1 MCSQIF
7 RKVSEPIRRGLTH
20 DEYWGGVD
28 KGLIKCWEVG
38 REIGEKNPALK
49 AQCEA
54 GELPILGW
62 KGGISSVD
70 RKLQKFGSLKYLAQ
84 WQGIRGEDLSLNRS
98 IETAITC
105 SKTGSTVT
113 FTSSQEKYTRITPPI
128 DKLKGRNQMRLTRYS
143 IRNFRRLENVEIS
156 LESSETIFVGANNAG
171 KTSATA
177 AFRNF
182 VSGRLDFKIHDF
194 PTELI
199 NEFDSFGEDKK
210 SPQNTLPS
218 IELDLWFSFDPDI
231 EYGRIAYLLPK
242 IGIESSEAGVR
253 LQYSVTSPEQLL
265 LDYNKSYPIPTQ
277 STDNENKRLRKS
289 LSHYLSQD
297 GILKK
302 HFSLKYYVLE
312 QDLLSGALTLHPL
325 DSQVGRKALTSLIRV
340 DFVDAQRNIDE
351 SSTSKSNRLS
361 DIFFDFYRH
370 NLNKLNNDNE
380 SLEIIEKSNDNLSD
394 HYEKEFQSLIQTIE
408 ELGFPGA
415 NDRQLKIISNLNPE
429 KALSG
434 NAILTYF
441 DADAKHPL
449 PESYNGL
456 GYKNLIYMA
465 IQVAHFQ
472 IQWFNTEVD
481 RPLCQIIFIEE
492 PEAHLHAQVQQ
503 VFIRKIRH
511 AIQKT
516 TKNLGHETHCPQLV
530 ITTHSSHIIA
540 EADFKTIR
548 YFRRCISNL
557 GAPKSVR
564 TKTTA
569 TKILN
574 LAKFASESTEQEN
587 LHFLQKYLSL
597 THCDLFFAD
606 AAIIIEGTVER
617 ILLPHIIKNNYPAL
631 EYAYISTLQ
640 LGGAFA
646 HKFLPLIKFLD
657 LTCLVITDL
666 DSVDRSDNRK
676 SCRADTPNAVSS
688 NACITTLLLN
698 GKKGL
703 RGEAKIKYDEGRL
716 ISNLLTLKQD
726 QKIVPD
732 SRIYVTFQE
741 AIEVGSKTETKK
753 IIPRTFEESFIYTNF
768 ELVKAGKLDVLIE
781 YSDEATLDQHYKQT
795 YDEVVSDFKKVEFAL
810 NQIETLEEWKA
821 PEYISDG
828 LRWLSSTL
836 SATTDITLMLATQVE
851 EVR

>member
-1 MCSQIF
+1 MCSQVF
-7 RKVSEPIRRGLTH
+7 REVSEPIRCGLTH
-20 DEYWGGVD
+20 DEYWSGVD

-38 REIGEKNPALK
+38 REVGQKNPALK
-49 AQCEA
+49 AQCDA

-70 RKLQKFGSLKYLAQ
+70 RKLKKFGSLKYLAQ
-84 WQGIRGEDLSLNRS
+84 WQGIRGENLSLNLS
-98 IETAITC
+98 VETTITC

-113 FTSSQEKYTRITPPI
+113 FTSSREKYLRITPPAE
-128 DKLKGRNQMRLTRYS
+128 KLKGCSQMRLDRYNV
-143 IRNFRRLENVEIS
+143 RNFRRLENVEIS
-156 LESSETIFVGANNAG
+156 LESNETIFVGANNAG
-171 KTSATA
+171 KTSATV
-177 AFRNF
+177 AFRTF
-182 VSGRLDFKIHDF
+182 VSNRLDFKIHDF

-199 NEFDSFGEDKK
+199 DEFDAFGEGRKF
-210 SPQNTLPS
+210 SQESLPS
-218 IELDLWFSFDPDI
+218 IELDLWFSFNPDI
-231 EYGRIAYLLPK
+231 EYGRVAYLLPR
-242 IGIESSEAGVR
+242 IGVEDVEAGIR
-253 LQYSVTSPEQLL
+253 LQFSVTSPEQLL
-265 LDYNKSYPIPTQ
+265 LDYNKSYPVT
-277 STDNENKRLRKS
+277 TDATSESKRARKS
-289 LSHYLSQD
+289 LSHYLGQD
-297 GILKK
+297 GVLKK
-302 HFSLKYYVLE
+302 YFSLKYYVLE
-312 QDLLSGALTLHPL
+312 EAQPNATIVLHPL
-325 DSQVGRKALTSLIRV
+325 DYQVGRKALASLIRV

-351 SSTSKSNRLS
+351 GSSSKSNRLS
-361 DIFFDFYRH
+361 DIFFDFYQH

-380 SLEIIEKSNDNLSD
+380 SLEIIEKSNDNLTN
-394 HYEKEFQSLIQTIE
+394 HYEKEFESLIQTIE

-415 NDRQLKIISNLNPE
+415 NDRTLKIISNLNPE
-429 KALSG
+429 KALGG

-441 DADAKHPL
+441 DADARHPL

-511 AIQKT
+511 AIRRT

-548 YFRRCISNL
+548 YFRRCLSNL
-557 GAPKSVR
+557 GAAKS
-564 TKTTA
+564 TSKKTTA

-617 ILLPHIIKNNYPAL
+617 ILLPHIIKNQHPIL

-676 SCRADTPNAVSS
+676 SCRADTPDSVSS

-703 RGEAKIKYDEGRL
+703 KGEAKIKYDKDRL
-716 ISNLLTLKQD
+716 ISSLLALKQH
-726 QKIVPD
+726 QKMVPD
-732 SRIYVTFQE
+732 SRIYVTFQG
-741 AIEVGSKTETKK
+741 AIEIETKTETKK
-753 IIPRTFEESFIYTNF
+753 IVPRTFEESFIYTNF
-768 ELVKAGKLDVLIE
+768 DLVKAGKLDVLIE
-781 YSDEATLDQHYKQT
+781 YSDEATLDQHYTQT
-795 YDEVVSDFKKVEFAL
+795 YDEVVSNFKKVEFAL
-810 NQIETLEEWKA
+810 NQIETLEKWKS
-821 PEYISDG
+821 PQYISDG
-828 LRWLSSTL
+828 LIWLTATLSST
-836 SATTDITLMLATQVE
+836 TDIALMFETQVE
-851 EVR
+851 VVK